1 MVDEIKGPLQSVID
15 VRPLSDEADNVAASE
30 FAVLARNW
38 RAERGVLS
46 SARQMA
52 KNDNYRRIIEMGK
65 RAVPFILEDL
75 RKNPP
80 DHWSVALHAITD
92 VNPVPD
98 DARGRLQEMAKAWV
112 AWGEAQ
118 GYVTE

>member
-1 MVDEIKGPLQSVID
+1 MVDDTNAPLQSLIE
-15 VRPLSDEADNVAASE
+15 VRPLPDGADSAAASE

-52 KNDNYRRIIEMGK
+52 KNDNYRRIIEMGT

-80 DHWSVALHAITD
+80 DHWFVALHAITG
-92 VNPVPD
+92 VNPVPEE
-98 DARGRLQEMAKAWV
+98 ARGRLQEMAKAWV

-118 GYVTE
+118 GYV

>member
-1 MVDEIKGPLQSVID
+1 MADEIKGLLQSASQQGV
-15 VRPLSDEADNVAASE
+15 LADDTAASE
-30 FAVLARNW
+30 FAVLARKW

-52 KNDNYRRIIEMGK
+52 ENDSYGRIIEMGE
-65 RAVPFILEDL
+65 RAVPCILEDL

-80 DHWSVALHAITD
+80 DHWFVALHAITG

-98 DARGRLQEMAKAWV
+98 EARGRLNQMAEAWV

-118 GYVTE
+118 GYV